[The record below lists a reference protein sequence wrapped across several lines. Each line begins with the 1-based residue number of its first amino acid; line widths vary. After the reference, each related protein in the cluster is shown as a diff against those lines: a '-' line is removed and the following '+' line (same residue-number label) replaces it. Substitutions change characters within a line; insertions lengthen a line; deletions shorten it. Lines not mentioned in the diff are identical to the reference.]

1 MKILKEASRKGPG
14 KETFLPS
21 PFKLR
26 MAEKRGVQPMGM
38 LFNLRV
44 FSFLKS
50 KKPFFILP
58 VLDKAQGGYDALLG
72 RAALAP
78 TPVVHD
84 WANQILLL

>member
-1 MKILKEASRKGPG
+1 
-14 KETFLPS
+14 
-21 PFKLR
+21 
-26 MAEKRGVQPMGM
+26 MGM

-44 FSFLKS
+44 FSS